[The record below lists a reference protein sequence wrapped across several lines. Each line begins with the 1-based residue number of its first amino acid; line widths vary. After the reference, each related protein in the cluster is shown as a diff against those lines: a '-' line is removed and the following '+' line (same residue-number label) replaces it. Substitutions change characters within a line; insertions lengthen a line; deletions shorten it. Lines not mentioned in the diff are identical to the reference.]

1 MIIAAASLLLA
12 GGVASAKNPSN
23 EDMTGKKEHDML
35 NCPSAVPNAKTT
47 VQDLKDGVVVT
58 VVASES
64 GARHE
69 IQRRATRQQ
78 QVAMQSARGSM
89 EHTGAGTGSGKFGY
103 CPGMIQGTRV
113 AVDELPDGARL
124 TVRAASEPET
134 ESLQKMTRE
143 RVRELSS
150 KR

>member
-1 MIIAAASLLLA
+1 MLVAAASLLLA
-12 GGVASAKNPSN
+12 GGVASAKNPTT

-58 VVASES
+58 VVASDS
-64 GARHE
+64 AARHE
-69 IQRRATRQQ
+69 IQRRAQKQ
-78 QVAMQSARGSM
+78 EQVAMQSARGSL
-89 EHTGAGTGSGKFGY
+89 EHTGAGTGSGKFGF

-124 TVRAASEPET
+124 TVRAAGEPET
-134 ESLQKMTRE
+134 QSLQRMTRE